1 MPWRPIQSVGRGFL
15 NLLGLKSNGNMPE
28 LLGEQVQPVLD
39 MHQWYLQDNAEL
51 VIAQGVLPTNSGAGY
66 FVPCTNALVNSLVVP
81 NGEVWFV
88 HSYSGALRS
97 LLDGGHLY
105 GHVGGAIQE
114 RDGSS
119 RYEWLTPMMTYGEQY
134 STTGTWDSGYLA
146 GFATQPMRIFPGGT
160 VFGITYGYA
169 DLGASGGDFECY
181 LRVTK
186 IKS

>member
-28 LLGEQVQPVLD
+28 FLGEQVQPVLD

-51 VIAQGVLPTNSGAGY
+51 LIAQGVLPPNQSAGY
-66 FVPCTNALVNSLVVP
+66 FIPCSSSLVPSLVVP

-97 LLDGGHLY
+97 LHDGGALY

-119 RYEWLTPMMTYGEQY
+119 RYEWLTPLMGY
-134 STTGTWDSGYLA
+134 SEFAGQVSFDSGYLA
-146 GFATQPMRIFPGGT
+146 GFACQPMRIFQGGT
-160 VFGITYGYA
+160 VFGVTYGQL
-169 DLGASGGDFECY
+169 DLGADGGDFECY
-181 LRVTK
+181 MRVTK